1 MDEKRKR
8 MEEQENPS
16 KRHETRSTEKKED
29 AEASRALRT
38 KDGDSSRK
46 GESSKRVEEMV
57 RLMRV
62 DVEDLA
68 RKTRTMPTYNLWSD
82 IAQMTNLKKI
92 LKDRVLDSHVT
103 LSLRELFGI
112 RKKEFHGMIVD
123 LEGEKG
129 ESQMGK
135 KRSHKKQKKNP

>member
-8 MEEQENPS
+8 IEEQENPS

-68 RKTRTMPTYNLWSD
+68 RKTRTMPTYKLRSD
-82 IAQMTNLKKI
+82 IDK
-92 LKDRVLDSHVT
+92 
-103 LSLRELFGI
+103 
-112 RKKEFHGMIVD
+112 
-123 LEGEKG
+123 
-129 ESQMGK
+129 
-135 KRSHKKQKKNP
+135 